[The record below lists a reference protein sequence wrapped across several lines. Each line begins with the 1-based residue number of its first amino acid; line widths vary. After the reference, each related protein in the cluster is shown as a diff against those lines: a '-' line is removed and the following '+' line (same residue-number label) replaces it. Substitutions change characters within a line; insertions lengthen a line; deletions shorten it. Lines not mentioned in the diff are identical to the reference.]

1 MELILVRHGL
11 PERVENDDG
20 TPADPPLSAAGR
32 QQAERVAQWLARERI
47 ERVYAS
53 PLRRAVETA
62 QPLAAALSTE
72 LRIEPGVSEF
82 DQDAQHYVPLEEL
95 KRTDYARWRQLMES
109 GFAGAFDPEVFR
121 ANVVRAI
128 ESIIGD
134 NRGARVAVVCH
145 GGVINVWAAHLLG
158 LPRAMFFGPHY
169 TSINRF
175 MAAGSG
181 QRSIV
186 SLNETGHLREA

>member
-11 PERVENDDG
+11 PERIENDDG
-20 TPADPPLSAAGR
+20 TPADPPLSAQGHE
-32 QQAERVAQWLARERI
+32 QAERVAGWLVRERI
-47 ERVYAS
+47 DRVYAS
-53 PLRRAVETA
+53 PLRRARETA
-62 QPLAAALSTE
+62 QPLVTALSAE

-82 DQDAQHYVPLEEL
+82 DQDAQHYIPMEEL
-95 KRTDYARWRQLMES
+95 KRTDYPRWRQLMES

-121 ANVVRAI
+121 ATVVRALEGII
-128 ESIIGD
+128 EH
-134 NRGARVAVVCH
+134 NRGARVAVICH

-158 LPRAMFFGPHY
+158 LERAMFFAPHY
-169 TSINRF
+169 TSVNRF

-186 SLNETGHLREA
+186 SLNETGHLRP